1 MSNTER
7 FTPREGWLLV
17 LTIFLAST
25 SVTLLLLNATY
36 TAQAQSEVDKNLADL
51 ARRIKLHFAAEMTL
65 SPRAANGT
73 FAGRTSNS
81 PNR

>member
-36 TAQAQSEVDKNLADL
+36 TAQAQSEVDKNLRPTWL
-51 ARRIKLHFAAEMTL
+51 GE
-65 SPRAANGT
+65 
-73 FAGRTSNS
+73 SNYILE
-81 PNR
+81 RK